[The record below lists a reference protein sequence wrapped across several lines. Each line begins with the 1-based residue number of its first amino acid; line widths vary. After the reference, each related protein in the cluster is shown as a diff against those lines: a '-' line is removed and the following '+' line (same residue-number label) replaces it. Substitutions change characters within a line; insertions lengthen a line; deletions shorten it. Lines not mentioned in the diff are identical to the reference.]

1 MKILVADDDPI
12 SNKILTDT
20 LSRWGYQVSTAPDGT
35 TAWEILSQP
44 DGPRFAILDWMMP
57 GLSGVEVCKQVRAQ
71 INQPYTYVILLTGKT
86 EKSDLVEGLQAGAD
100 DYLTKPY
107 DPQELEVRIS
117 VGKRI
122 LNLESE
128 LLTTLGRLKQSDKNR
143 NEFISALTHDLRTP
157 LAAERNALEIILSS
171 GVEISERSQS
181 LLKGLHSNNGNLLKL
196 VNQLLESFQAEE
208 VEVRL
213 KPEMV
218 LLHPLIEECL
228 LALSTLAS
236 ERKTELVN
244 NLPIDQPPLLA
255 DPYQLKR
262 VLTNLLSNA
271 ITNTPPESRVEVS
284 HIEQDGFLQL
294 QIKDN
299 GQGIKPEILPHL
311 FERYYC
317 GAGLTRKLGS
327 GLGLSICKKLVE
339 LHGGKIGVESTVG
352 QGSNF
357 YFTLPKPLETGVLGS
372 FQGEVKVLLVE
383 DQELARLGLNLAL
396 EETTGITLIGTA
408 ENGKQ
413 ALGLT
418 NELKPDLI
426 LMDIAMP
433 EMDGITATRLIKAA
447 HPGIRILMLT
457 SRQEQ
462 LEIYGALAAG
472 ADGYCMKD
480 LSTVKL
486 VEAIRSVQAGN
497 QWLDPALARF
507 FMETHSQ
514 SGEITWIT
522 SQNKLNQSELKTLH
536 LLAEDHTPA
545 EIAAHLQ
552 ESPTQINNYLASL
565 LNKLASNTLTEATE
579 KAETLGLLKPR

>member
-1 MKILVADDDPI
+1 MQILVADDDPV
-12 SNKILTDT
+12 SNKILTNT
-20 LSRWGYQVSTAPDGT
+20 LTRWGYQVSTAADGA
-35 TAWEILSQP
+35 TAWEILSQS

-57 GLSGVEVCKQVRAQ
+57 GLSGVEVCRQVRAQ
-71 INQPYTYVILLTGKT
+71 MNQPYTYVILLTGKS

-157 LAAERNALEIILSS
+157 LAAERNALEIILAS
-171 GVEISERSQS
+171 GAAVSERSQS

-213 KPEMV
+213 KPETIH
-218 LLHPLIEECL
+218 LHPLVEECF
-228 LALSTLAS
+228 LALSALAS
-236 ERKTELVN
+236 ERKIHLVN
-244 NLPIDQPPLLA
+244 HLPVSQPPLLA

-262 VLTNLLSNA
+262 ILTNLLSNA

-284 HIEQDGFLQL
+284 QIEQNDFLQL
-294 QIKDN
+294 QVKDN
-299 GQGIKPEILPHL
+299 GQGIQPEILPHL

-339 LHGGKIGVESTVG
+339 LHGGKIGVDSIVG

-357 YFTLPKPLETGVLGS
+357 YFTLPKPLEIGTLGS
-372 FQGEVKVLLVE
+372 FHGEIKVLLVE

-396 EETTGITLIGTA
+396 EEATGITLIGTA

-413 ALGLT
+413 ALGMT
-418 NELKPDLI
+418 NDLRPDLI

-480 LSTVKL
+480 LSTAKL
-486 VEAIRSVQAGN
+486 AEAIRSVQAGN

-507 FMETHSQ
+507 MIDAHPD
-514 SGEITWIT
+514 SGELTWVT
-522 SQNKLNQSELKTLH
+522 NRNTLNHSELKTLR
-536 LLAEDHTPA
+536 LISEELTPLD
-545 EIAAHLQ
+545 IAAHLQ
-552 ESPTQINNYLASL
+552 ESPAQVNNYLASL
-565 LNKLASNTLTEATE
+565 LNKLASNSLTESTE
-579 KAETLGLLKPR
+579 KP